1 LEFKSD
7 GIDILDDGGFEELRR
22 LDCEGVEICRYQ
34 QDGGHLGS
42 YIKEFDRQPGPGLRH
57 LP

>member
-7 GIDILDDGGFEELRR
+7 GIDILDDSGFEELMR

-42 YIKEFDRQPGPGLRH
+42 YIKEFGRQTRPPA
-57 LP
+57 